1 MELGGGGWLLGFFTF
16 ALRVG
21 PLFAAEGGI
30 LVLVFLVPLVATVV
44 VEVVLVVGWVH
55 AVGPGLVDFLG

>member
-1 MELGGGGWLLGFFTF
+1 MEVGAWLIGFFNF

-21 PLFAAEGGI
+21 PLLAAEGGI
-30 LVLVFLVPLVATVV
+30 LVFVFLVPLVATVV

-55 AVGPGLVDFLG
+55 AVGPGLVDFRG